1 MKKEEKK
8 EYYHIGE
15 VAKMLNITPRT
26 IRYYEELKL
35 MDEPLRINNS
45 IRLYSKEDIRR
56 LKFILKLKELGLT
69 LKEMKELA
77 DIYNEHKKEKSILPR
92 LVELLD
98 AHIDKIDKK
107 MAKLA
112 SLRSDIVEY
121 RKRIVDAMNEEDN
134 DETNK
139 SAG

>member
-134 DETNK
+134 DEANK